1 VDDINYDELVV
12 DGKRVRAH
20 GTGRIEVIDPATE
33 RRLGSIADGDA
44 ADVELAVRSAG
55 RAFRSAEWAGLS
67 ADERGKLLERL
78 ADVLEKHAIEIGQLI
93 TAENGMPVS
102 ALGGF
107 QGHAVSA
114 AVAYRYFAQIGR
126 DFTYEDLRPS
136 NTLVRREPLGVVGVI
151 APWNGPQTLVA
162 WKLAPALAAGCT
174 AVIKPA
180 PETTLDAFLLMD
192 AIAEAG
198 FPPGVVNLITGGRE
212 TGAALVEHPGVN
224 KIAFTGSTAAG
235 RAIAAACGAAL
246 KPVTLELGGK
256 SAAVLLDDA
265 DVDLFASLVPE
276 ISAKNSGQV
285 CYSCTRILAP
295 RSRYDEVVEAIVEK
309 MRLGAVG
316 DPMSEATVYGP
327 LVASRQRDRVEGY
340 IAAGRAQGARV
351 ALGGGRPA
359 DLERGWFV
367 EPTVFDHVSN
377 DMKIAR
383 EEIFGPVLSVIPY
396 DGEDEAV
403 AIANDSE
410 YGLGG
415 SVFSADPT
423 RGLAVARRIE
433 TGTVGVNGYGIK
445 LDAPFG
451 GVKSSGLG
459 RELGPE
465 GFAAYVQYKS
475 IFNVTS
481 DLLGG
486 AR

>member
-1 VDDINYDELVV
+1 
-12 DGKRVRAH
+12 
-20 GTGRIEVIDPATE
+20 
-33 RRLGSIADGDA
+33 
-44 ADVELAVRSAG
+44 
-55 RAFRSAEWAGLS
+55 
-67 ADERGKLLERL
+67 
-78 ADVLEKHAIEIGQLI
+78 
-93 TAENGMPVS
+93 
-102 ALGGF
+102 
-107 QGHAVSA
+107 
-114 AVAYRYFAQIGR
+114 VAYRYFAQIGR